1 MIEIGHTPAK
11 RLVTIRVSG
20 KLTSKEYDTA
30 VPEIE
35 QAIEQSGGRL
45 NAVVELDD
53 MRGWDIAALWKDLKF
68 DARHFDDFRRIAVVG
83 GTSGEKLS
91 AKAAG
96 ALTSADVEFFL
107 RDQVDKAED
116 WAAAD

>member
-35 QAIEQSGGRL
+35 QAIEQSDGKL

-83 GTSGEKLS
+83 ASGGEKLS
-91 AKAAG
+91 SKAAG

>member
-35 QAIEQSGGRL
+35 QAIQQSGGRL
-45 NAVVELDD
+45 N
-53 MRGWDIAALWKDLKF
+53 
-68 DARHFDDFRRIAVVG
+68 AVVG

-96 ALTSADVEFFL
+96 ALTSAEVEFFR